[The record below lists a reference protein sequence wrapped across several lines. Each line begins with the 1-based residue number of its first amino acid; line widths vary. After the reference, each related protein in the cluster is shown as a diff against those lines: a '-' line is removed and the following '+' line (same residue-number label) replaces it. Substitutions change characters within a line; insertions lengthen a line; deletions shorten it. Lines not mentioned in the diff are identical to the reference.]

1 MKELKK
7 VVNKLLN
14 REELLLE
21 FLVNKSSTISKDKV
35 IEEISKKYSVK
46 KELILINKIE
56 SFFKSNKNIVDVFIY
71 KNEKDLNDLTLKYLK
86 KRNSKEEEKAEEN
99 KTEASERA
107 KPEEKKEEEKTEEEK
122 EEEKNE

>member
-56 SFFKSNKNIVDVFIY
+56 SFFKSNKNIVDVFLY

-86 KRNSKEEEKAEEN
+86 KRNSKEEEKAEEKSEN
-99 KTEASERA
+99 FVEVKT
-107 KPEEKKEEEKTEEEK
+107 EEKKEEEIKPEENK

>member
-1 MKELKK
+1 M
-7 VVNKLLN
+7 NKLLN

-107 KPEEKKEEEKTEEEK
+107 KPDEKKEEEKTEEEK

>member
-35 IEEISKKYSVK
+35 IEEISKKYNVK

-56 SFFKSNKNIVDVFIY
+56 SFFKSNKNIVDVFLY

-86 KRNSKEEEKAEEN
+86 KRNSKEEEKAEEKSEN
-99 KTEASERA
+99 FVEVKT
-107 KPEEKKEEEKTEEEK
+107 EEKKEEEIKPEENK